1 VWLAGGPF
9 NYRLFFSFADT
20 GTILACATKP
30 GIAWAAEASVSRT
43 AESVVAWTAESGVGW
58 TAEASV
64 SRAAESVVARTSET
78 GISMAIAGVYLPC
91 NTRSR

>member
-1 VWLAGGPF
+1 MWLTVPETVWLAGGPF

-43 AESVVAWTAESGVGW
+43 AESGVGW
-58 TAEASV
+58 TAETSV
-64 SRAAESVVARTSET
+64 SRTAESVVSRATKT
-78 GISMAIAGVYLPC
+78 GIAG
-91 NTRSR
+91 TS